1 MPGRRC
7 RPAKPAQ
14 RQDTIEQQT
23 LCRGFSPPLLTASS
37 RSGGKPAE
45 GLPSYRAS
53 RPCAP
58 PASHTPFPG
67 EKRSTLHEPTQHAAM
82 PDAPHSVGHRTAL
95 HSISQDNPAFAP
107 PYFPI
112 WNSASLVASKAR
124 PICRRSLRAKPGTT
138 PLHPLRPVP
147 RPQIPNSRLPQSPF
161 SNSKFSVQISHP
173 VHFLI
178 PKS

>member
-1 MPGRRC
+1 MQARQTRTTARHNRAADPL
-7 RPAKPAQ
+7 Q
-14 RQDTIEQQT
+14 RFLPT
-23 LCRGFSPPLLTASS
+23 PPDSI
-37 RSGGKPAE
+37 RQERGKPAE

-95 HSISQDNPAFAP
+95 HSLSQANPAFAP

-112 WNSASLVASKAR
+112 WNYTSLVASKAR
-124 PICRRSLRAKPGTT
+124 PICRKSLRAKPGTT
-138 PLHPLRPVP
+138 PLHPLQPVP
-147 RPQIPNSRLPQSPF
+147 RPQISNSRLPQSPF
-161 SNSKFSVQISHP
+161 SKSKFSVQISHP